1 MPATSVYG
9 IHIGDAFKDADG
21 EVFTVLEFITPTGPH
36 IKWKAKVK
44 TDQMVDPLIIEVEN
58 LEIWEKVS

>member
-36 IKWKAKVK
+36 IKWKAIVK
-44 TDQMVDPLIIEVEN
+44 GEEGEGSILVEDLLTMQEVFT
-58 LEIWEKVS
+58 